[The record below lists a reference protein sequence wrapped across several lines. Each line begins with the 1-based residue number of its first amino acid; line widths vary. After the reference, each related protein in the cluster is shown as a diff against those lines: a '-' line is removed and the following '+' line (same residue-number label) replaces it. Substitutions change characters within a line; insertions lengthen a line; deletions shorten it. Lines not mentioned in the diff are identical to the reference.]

1 VFPSWLK
8 PAIGFYRTHNS
19 MLSQLIIYSDMY
31 SNFCGNKLYWA
42 GP

>member
-1 VFPSWLK
+1 
-8 PAIGFYRTHNS
+8 